1 MKILIVFLI
10 FFTGLKSPEPRVIP
24 LYIGSEKFIVEI
36 ADTPL
41 KKMRG
46 MMFRRSMPDNFGML
60 FVYKKEQTLGYWMK
74 NTLIHLDII
83 YLNKDK
89 QVVDM
94 YINVPPCRA
103 DPCMSYISRKK
114 AQYVLELRGKRSAEL
129 KMKKGDII
137 FFVLDE

>member
-83 YLNKDK
+83 YLNKD
-89 QVVDM
+89 
-94 YINVPPCRA
+94 
-103 DPCMSYISRKK
+103 
-114 AQYVLELRGKRSAEL
+114 
-129 KMKKGDII
+129 I
-137 FFVLDE
+137 F